1 MEETEHA
8 GDKIDGKEKRRR
20 KESESYIT
28 SNIRIYGY
36 DAAI

>member
-8 GDKIDGKEKRRR
+8 GDKIDGKERR
-20 KESESYIT
+20 KESESQIT

-36 DAAI
+36 DAAM

>member
-8 GDKIDGKEKRRR
+8 GDKIDGKERRR

-36 DAAI
+36 VAAM